1 MGARYRIVYEEGQG
15 EIEEKKSRFI
25 CRLHPVKTEEEALA
39 FIAGIKKLCWN
50 ARHNCFAYVIGRNQ
64 ELVRCSDDGE
74 PQGTAGRPMLEILL
88 KEDIHD
94 AVAVVT
100 RYFGGILLGT
110 GGLVR
115 AYQEAVKAGIAGSV
129 VVEKTAGIKGEIR
142 TDYGS
147 IGKIQ
152 YLMRNGGAV
161 ELNTDFAENVTVTFL
176 IKKEAFSE
184 FCDKVTEAT
193 GGRCH
198 VQQLSET
205 WYGDAPG
212 TFVLFDE

>member
-1 MGARYRIVYEEGQG
+1 MGDSYRIIYEEGQG
-15 EIEEKKSRFI
+15 ETEEKKSRFI
-25 CRLHPVKTEEEALA
+25 CRVRPVKTEEEALA
-39 FIAGIKKLCWN
+39 FIAEIKKLCWN
-50 ARHNCFAYVIGRNQ
+50 ARHNCFAYVIGKNQ
-64 ELVRCSDDGE
+64 ELMRCSDDGE
-74 PQGTAGRPMLEILL
+74 PQGTAGRPMLDVLL

-115 AYQEAVKAGIAGSV
+115 AYQEAVKAGLAGSI

-147 IGKIQ
+147 IGKLQ
-152 YLMRNGGAV
+152 YLMRTGGAM

-176 IKKEAFSE
+176 IKKEMFQE
-184 FCDKVTEAT
+184 FCDKVTEAA
-193 GGRCH
+193 GGRCR
-198 VQQLSET
+198 VRKLSEV
-205 WYGDAPG
+205 WYGDALG
-212 TFVLFDE
+212 NCVVFDE